1 MREAVVSLS
10 TKILTGLGLGVLSG
24 IFFGEEAAFLKMFGE
39 AFILLLQMTV
49 LPYIMVFLVTGL
61 GGLSF
66 QEAAVWG
73 VSVACC
79 FWCCGP

>member
-1 MREAVVSLS
+1 VSLS

-73 VSVACC
+73 ESVACC